1 MKKAIFLFTVLFF
14 ANSYGQS
21 NLWIKVSE
29 ERLAGLTKMDRASM
43 PKKYQLYSLNMNALK
58 NQLVAAPLDSS
69 GQNSNLVLSFPNPDG
84 GFDRYAFYE
93 SPIMEKG
100 LADQFPDIKT
110 YYAVGIDDPTASMR
124 ISFTAF
130 GLHAMTVSGS
140 SSSVYIDTYTSDLN
154 NFIVYRKSDITAS
167 RIFQC
172 EFDEES
178 NKSSNTNSKRNSP
191 LQRTNDSTFR
201 TYRLAVACTG
211 EYAAFHGGTV
221 ALAQAAIVTTVNRIN
236 LVYQRDLSVRF
247 VLVANNTSIIY
258 TNAATDPFN
267 NNNAGVLIGQSQNT
281 ITAIIGSAN
290 FDIGHTVSTGGGG
303 LAGLGVIC
311 DNSQKASG
319 ITGSPAPVGDPFDI
333 DYVAHEIGHQFGC
346 NHTFNNSCGGNRND
360 ATAVEPGSGST
371 IMGYA
376 GICSPDVQS
385 NSDDHFS
392 FISIAEAQTVIYGTS
407 CPTLTP
413 NGNFAPVVNAGLDYT
428 IPRSTAFILTGVA
441 TDGNNDSL
449 TYCWEQTDNEV
460 SIQSPLSTSTSG
472 PNFRSNIPIDS
483 PERYMPSLS
492 DVIANN
498 LTPTWEVVPSVART
512 MNFALTVRDN
522 RSPNGGQTNRDD
534 MVVTTA
540 DVGPFLVNAPNTAV
554 SWVAGSN
561 QTVTWTVAGT
571 TANNIN
577 AAFVDILLS
586 NDGGN
591 TYPIIL
597 ASKVPNDGSQV
608 ITVPNNTGNT
618 KRIMV
623 RGYKHIFYDISNT
636 NFTITAA
643 PSTFSVAFS
652 GVEEQ
657 QNKATCQGTNVS
669 YNISYLALG
678 GFTST
683 TTFTAT
689 GLPTG
694 AIATFAP
701 SSINAN
707 GTVVMT
713 IGNTASSPAGFYSI
727 TVTATSGATT
737 KTVSFYLDLFSSTF
751 PVMNLTSPVNN
762 AINQQTVLSLSWSPN
777 ANASSYDVQVATSTT
792 FATIISSGTV
802 ATTSFNVSGLNINTD
817 YYWRVLPKNTACGN
831 GTFSSPFKFT
841 TGSVNCGNL
850 ASTNVPVAI
859 AASGTPTV
867 NSTLTI
873 PSGGIISDVNVNL
886 NIPHTWVNDL
896 TVTLTSP
903 SGNSVELFTAKC
915 DPQNG
920 NINVLATFDDS
931 GSTLICNPGPNPAGI
946 SGIIAP
952 DSPLSAFNG
961 EDSTGTWT
969 LTVADAFNLDG
980 GSITAW
986 SLDICSTLGVNEN
999 ALQDFSLYP
1008 NPNGGNFTVKFTSN
1022 NSDDVLVAIFDMR
1035 GRQIYKNQFSNTGNF
1050 NENIDL
1056 NTIQAG
1062 VYLVSITNGDTKL
1075 VKRIIV
1081 K

>member
-1 MKKAIFLFTVLFF
+1 
-14 ANSYGQS
+14 
-21 NLWIKVSE
+21 
-29 ERLAGLTKMDRASM
+29 
-43 PKKYQLYSLNMNALK
+43 
-58 NQLVAAPLDSS
+58 
-69 GQNSNLVLSFPNPDG
+69 
-84 GFDRYAFYE
+84 
-93 SPIMEKG
+93 
-100 LADQFPDIKT
+100 
-110 YYAVGIDDPTASMR
+110 
-124 ISFTAF
+124 
-130 GLHAMTVSGS
+130 
-140 SSSVYIDTYTSDLN
+140 
-154 NFIVYRKSDITAS
+154 
-167 RIFQC
+167 
-172 EFDEES
+172 
-178 NKSSNTNSKRNSP
+178 
-191 LQRTNDSTFR
+191 
-201 TYRLAVACTG
+201 
-211 EYAAFHGGTV
+211 
-221 ALAQAAIVTTVNRIN
+221 
-236 LVYQRDLSVRF
+236 
-247 VLVANNTSIIY
+247 
-258 TNAATDPFN
+258 
-267 NNNAGVLIGQSQNT
+267 
-281 ITAIIGSAN
+281 
-290 FDIGHTVSTGGGG
+290 
-303 LAGLGVIC
+303 
-311 DNSQKASG
+311 
-319 ITGSPAPVGDPFDI
+319 
-333 DYVAHEIGHQFGC
+333 
-346 NHTFNNSCGGNRND
+346 
-360 ATAVEPGSGST
+360 
-371 IMGYA
+371 
-376 GICSPDVQS
+376 
-385 NSDDHFS
+385 
-392 FISIAEAQTVIYGTS
+392 
-407 CPTLTP
+407 
-413 NGNFAPVVNAGLDYT
+413 
-428 IPRSTAFILTGVA
+428 
-441 TDGNNDSL
+441 
-449 TYCWEQTDNEV
+449 
-460 SIQSPLSTSTSG
+460 
-472 PNFRSNIPIDS
+472 
-483 PERYMPSLS
+483 MPSLS

-540 DVGPFLVNAPNTAV
+540 NVGPFLVNVPNTAV

-597 ASKVPNDGSQV
+597 ASKVPNDGSQI

-678 GFTST
+678 GFTSA

-694 AIATFAP
+694 ATATFAP

-727 TVTATSGATT
+727 TVNATSGATT
-737 KTVSFYLDLFSSTF
+737 KTVSFYLDLFSSSF

-762 AINQQTVLSLSWSPN
+762 AVNQQTTLSLTWAANP
-777 ANASSYDVQVATSTT
+777 NASSYDVQVATSTT
-792 FATIISSGTV
+792 FTTIVSSGNVTSTSYT
-802 ATTSFNVSGLNINTD
+802 ATGLNINTD
-817 YYWRVLPKNTACGN
+817 YFWRVSPKNASCG

-841 TGSVNCGNL
+841 TSSINCGNL
-850 ASTNVPVAI
+850 ASANVPIAI

-867 NSTLTI
+867 TSTLTI

-886 NIPHTWVNDL
+886 NIPHTWINDL
-896 TVTLTSP
+896 TVTITSP
-903 SGNSVELFTAKC
+903 AGTSVELFTAKC

-920 NINVLATFDDS
+920 NINVMATFDDS

-946 SGIIAP
+946 SGTLTP

-961 EDSTGTWT
+961 ENSTGTWT
-969 LTVADAFNLDG
+969 LTVADGFDQDG
-980 GSITAW
+980 GSISAW

-1008 NPNGGNFTVKFTSN
+1008 NPNDGNFTVKFTSN

-1050 NENIDL
+1050 NESIDL